1 MTTLIL
7 IRHGETEANVQQ
19 VWQGSLDAPLTLRGQ
34 QQVTATAAYMA
45 VLSKQRPIDAF
56 YVSPLPRARSTALA
70 IATAIQRQPTVTAGL
85 REFDL
90 GDWEGR
96 SFRDLKEKEQLWEH
110 WRVDPTFAPPNGES
124 PYTFNLRA
132 VSVIRTLADTH
143 ADQTVLVV
151 THGGLICNVLAT
163 WLGDGPGDW
172 RRWEPH
178 NCAITILQVIHG
190 QWQAQAVNE
199 ISHLP
204 PETIVNDTPVY
215 SDP

>member
-1 MTTLIL
+1 MTTIIL

-19 VWQGSLDAPLTLRGQ
+19 VWQGSLDAPLTQRGQ
-34 QQVTATAAYMA
+34 QQVAATAARMA
-45 VLSKQRPIDAF
+45 ALSQQQPIDAF

-70 IATAIQRQPTVTAGL
+70 IAAAIQQQPIIAPEL

-96 SFRDLKEKEQLWEH
+96 SFRELKEQERLWER

-124 PYTFNLRA
+124 PHTFNLRA
-132 VSVIRTLADTH
+132 VNAIRTLADAH
-143 ADQTVLVV
+143 LAQTLLMV

-163 WLGDGPGDW
+163 WLGAGPSDW
-172 RRWEPH
+172 HRWEPH
-178 NCAITILQVIHG
+178 NCAITILQVHNG
-190 QWQAQAVNE
+190 EWQAQLVND

-204 PETIVNDTPVY
+204 PTMIVDETPVY
-215 SDP
+215 VDP

>member
-19 VWQGSLDAPLTLRGQ
+19 VWQGSLDAPLTVRGQ
-34 QQVTATAAYMA
+34 QQVAATAVRMA
-45 VLSKQRPIDAF
+45 ALSHQHPIDAF

-70 IATAIQRQPTVTAGL
+70 IAKAIQRQPTIAAGL

-96 SFRDLKEKEQLWEH
+96 SFRELKETEQLWER

-124 PYTFNLRA
+124 PHTFNLRA
-132 VSVIRTLADTH
+132 VSVISALAETH
-143 ADQTVLVV
+143 PGQTVLVV

-163 WLGDGPGDW
+163 WLGTGPGDW
-172 RRWEPH
+172 RRGRI
-178 NCAITILQVIHG
+178 CQRR
-190 QWQAQAVNE
+190 
-199 ISHLP
+199 P
-204 PETIVNDTPVY
+204 PR
-215 SDP
+215 

>member
-1 MTTLIL
+1 MTTIIL

-34 QQVTATAAYMA
+34 QQVAATAARMA
-45 VLSKQRPIDAF
+45 VLSQEQPIHAF

-70 IATAIQRQPTVTAGL
+70 IAAAIRQQPTVEPGL

-96 SFRDLKEKEQLWEH
+96 SFLELKEKERLWEQ

-124 PYTFNLRA
+124 PHTFNRRA
-132 VSVIRTLADTH
+132 VSVIRALADAH
-143 ADQTVLVV
+143 PAQTVLIV

-163 WLGDGPGDW
+163 WLGAGPGDW

-178 NCAITILQVIHG
+178 NCAITILQAREG
-190 QWQAQAVNE
+190 EWQASLVND

-204 PETIVNDTPVY
+204 PATVVEDTPVY
-215 SDP
+215 ADP

>member
-19 VWQGSLDAPLTLRGQ
+19 VWQGSLDAPLTVRGQ
-34 QQVTATAAYMA
+34 QQVAATAVRVAA
-45 VLSKQRPIDAF
+45 LSQQHPIDAF

-70 IATAIQRQPTVTAGL
+70 IATAIQRQPTIAAGL

-96 SFRDLKEKEQLWEH
+96 SFRDLKETEQLWER

-124 PYTFNLRA
+124 PHTFNLRA
-132 VSVIRTLADTH
+132 VNVISALAETH
-143 ADQTVLVV
+143 PGQTVLVV

-163 WLGDGPGDW
+163 WLGGGPGDW

-178 NCAITILQVIHG
+178 NCAITILQISAG
-190 QWQAQAVNE
+190 QWQGHTIND

-204 PETIVNDTPVY
+204 AETIVNETPAY
-215 SDP
+215 ADP